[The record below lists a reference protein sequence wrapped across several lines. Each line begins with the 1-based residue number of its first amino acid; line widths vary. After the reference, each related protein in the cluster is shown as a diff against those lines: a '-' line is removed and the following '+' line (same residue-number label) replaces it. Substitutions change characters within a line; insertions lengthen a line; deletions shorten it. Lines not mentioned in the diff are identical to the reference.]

1 MSWRS
6 KCRATLLSDRP
17 SGDEG
22 QGSEQPADPGLDI
35 SRMVI
40 DAPEETTPVQRF
52 PPGKGKNMEVLTL
65 FSPDSQGAGGSGS
78 GGAGRESAIPVV
90 DVDDDLSI
98 SALVRDIPTPA
109 SRQIQQKRKAA
120 VQALAE
126 KRRKKDP
133 SKADRLVDP
142 EVGSAGGAEAASV
155 DAEGSKVPALPAGES
170 GASGSRPISS
180 LKGRHF
186 VRTLLSHIHPKDRET
201 TGKLKRAT
209 LANQLSQL
217 ALQLESRVGEAI
229 QCIDDYDAVEKD
241 LEKEKERTAS
251 RDEEVA
257 GMVEQY
263 SKAEADVAELKAKL
277 AQAEVEKAS
286 LASELERAKKEG
298 YDNIVRFR
306 MRYLEEHRESR
317 RN

>member
-1 MSWRS
+1 MAS
-6 KCRATLLSDRP
+6 T
-17 SGDEG
+17 SGA
-22 QGSEQPADPGLDI
+22 QPA
-35 SRMVI
+35 
-40 DAPEETTPVQRF
+40 
-52 PPGKGKNMEVLTL
+52 
-65 FSPDSQGAGGSGS
+65 FSPSPSPSPSPQATPPSSPPQDPSVAPLSVEPATPRDSPAASESPPPTPRTPKTIPASRLGFAEMEQMFEKC
-78 GGAGRESAIPVV
+78 GAGRESAIPVV
-90 DVDDDLSI
+90 DVDDDVPI

-109 SRQIQQKRKAA
+109 SRQVQQKRKAA

-126 KRRKKDP
+126 KRRKKGP

-155 DAEGSKVPALPAGES
+155 DAEGSEVPALPAGES

-180 LKGRHF
+180 LKGRDF

-201 TGKLKRAT
+201 TGKSKRAI

-229 QCIDDYDAVEKD
+229 QCIDDYDALEKD

-298 YDNIVRFR
+298 YEIISSD
-306 MRYLEEHRESR
+306 SG
-317 RN
+317 